1 VSPRP
6 FRWLVTGW
14 GDWLAIVITQTR
26 LIMASPATVFAVLS
40 DGWLFASW
48 VVGAA
53 RIRDVDADWPAADS
67 RIHHSVGSW
76 PLMLSDQTIV
86 SEMKPNSVLEMI
98 ARAWPAGE
106 ALVRIELEAHGA
118 GTNVVMHEDARR
130 GPATLIPG
138 PVREIALKRRNA
150 ESLKRLAYLAENGA
164 RKAPSEV

>member
-1 VSPRP
+1 MLS
-6 FRWLVTGW
+6 
-14 GDWLAIVITQTR
+14 DWLASVITRTR
-26 LIMASPATVFAVLS
+26 IVNASPATVFAVLS
-40 DGWLFASW
+40 DGWLYTSW

-53 RIRDVDADWPAADS
+53 RIRDVDANWPAVDS

-76 PLMLSDQTIV
+76 PVMISDQTIV
-86 SEMKPNSVLEMI
+86 SDMEPNSVLEMI

-130 GPATLIPG
+130 GQATLVPG
-138 PVREIALKRRNA
+138 QVRELVLKRRNA